1 MRLRPDRTTY
11 IKLKEYSKELG
22 LDDATAFIS
31 VEDLIDSHRHL
42 RNMHITTN
50 KRLNQVMEDY
60 RNKGYED
67 GYVKAINKEFI
78 PFERLKKMNVLE
90 FANFISDYES
100 L

>member
-22 LDDATAFIS
+22 LDDATVFIS

-42 RNMHITTN
+42 RNMHIITN
-50 KRLNQVMEDY
+50 ERLNQVMEDY

-67 GYVKAINKEFI
+67 GYVKAINREFI
-78 PFERLKKMNVLE
+78 SIERLKQMNVIE
-90 FANFISDYES
+90 FADFIKNY
-100 L
+100 